1 MEPRHDKLAHAR
13 SFGGIADAYE
23 AARPGYPPVA
33 VSWLVHPDEVR
44 VVDVGAGTGKLSRAL
59 LATGHEVVAVD
70 PSAEMLTVLRTQTPD
85 IGTLVGTGEQL
96 PIPDGSVDAVSYA
109 QAWHWV
115 DPPAASAE
123 AARVLR
129 PGGTLALVW
138 NFRDERVEWVR
149 ELGVAMRAET
159 SQYTPGADEFP
170 HVGEPFGAPERA
182 QFEWRQTVARDDILR
197 LAASRSYVAV
207 MDADGRDQALAA
219 VRELLDTHPQTAGEE
234 TLSLPYVTVAFR
246 YTKP

>member
-13 SFGGIADAYE
+13 SFGEVADVYE

-44 VVDVGAGTGKLSRAL
+44 VVDVGAGTGKLSRVL

-70 PSAEMLTVLRTQTPD
+70 PSAEMLDVLRTQTPD

-115 DPPAASAE
+115 DPRAASAE
-123 AARVLR
+123 AARVLK
-129 PGGTLALVW
+129 PGGTLALIW
-138 NFRDERVEWVR
+138 NFRDERVDWVR
-149 ELGVAMRAET
+149 ELGVAMRADT
-159 SQYTPGADEFP
+159 GQYTPGADEFP
-170 HVGEPFGAPERA
+170 HVDAPFGAPERA
-182 QFEWRQTVARDDILR
+182 QFEWRQTVDRDDILR

-207 MDADGRDQALAA
+207 MDADGREQVLAA
-219 VRELLDTHPQTAGEE
+219 VRELLDTHPQTAGRRSSRCP
-234 TLSLPYVTVAFR
+234 T
-246 YTKP
+246 